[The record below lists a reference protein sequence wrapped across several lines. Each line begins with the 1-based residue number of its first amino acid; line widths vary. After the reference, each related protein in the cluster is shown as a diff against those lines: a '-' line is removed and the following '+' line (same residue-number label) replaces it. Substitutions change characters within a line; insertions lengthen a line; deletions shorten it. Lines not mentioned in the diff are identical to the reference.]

1 MLKRPVLTVY
11 KKALSP
17 EGRLQAYI
25 ARSDGTG
32 AALDT
37 CVLDDGRIRFDV
49 WEDDDIKNPVVR
61 VNIREAQSFHPAII
75 VMGHELDVLRRVQE
89 HRPSM
94 AEVAIWDLGTL
105 SKLNKMGLVDGKVSA
120 TNTLFEADGTK
131 HETYDC
137 RMMEITTAGQY
148 ILNQAKERGL

>member
-25 ARSDGTG
+25 ARSDGVG

-75 VMGHELDVLRRVQE
+75 VMGHELDVLRRVKE
-89 HRPSM
+89 HHPSM
-94 AEVAIWDLGTL
+94 AEVYSWDLDIL
-105 SKLNKMGLVDGKVSA
+105 SKLNKMGLIDGKMSA
-120 TNTLFEADGTK
+120 KNIHTDINGTK
-131 HETYDC
+131 RETYDC
-137 RMMEITTAGQY
+137 RMMETTTAGLY
-148 ILNQAKERGL
+148 ILDRAKERDL